1 MRKSSVTFK
10 YALFQGA
17 YWASGVLV
25 YGYTRVFLMN
35 YGCSAST
42 AGVVLALG
50 SLAAAFLQP
59 LLGTFMH
66 KKGLSLRTVLFSVT
80 ATGILS
86 ACLMLC
92 PLPAPVITVFFTLLG
107 IVTNSAMGFLNA
119 SGFALQKEGETLNFP
134 AARAVGSVTYALMSK
149 LMSNLSSSGGLLAC
163 YIGCAVPLA
172 VLALTML
179 PRRDAEEEPVS
190 QKTDSG
196 LKDGFFVR
204 NRYFIYMLLGQT
216 LIFFMHHIL
225 TGYLYDIAVYCGG
238 TEADLGTALS
248 VGALA
253 EMPGMLIAGR
263 FMKKRSPARLLQFSA
278 VFYCLRTAV
287 FLLFPSLP
295 MLYVLEILQMVTF
308 AFLIPSFPVF
318 VERYIAPGDKLRCQ
332 TLNTGTNAAAGFLGF
347 LFGGMLVD
355 GFGIYFT
362 LKLSLFVSIPGAIL
376 LFFFAGR
383 AVKEKE
389 ESGIALNIKDREEHP

>member
-1 MRKSSVTFK
+1 MKRSVTAR

-35 YGCSAST
+35 YGCSAAT
-42 AGVVLALG
+42 AGLVLALG

-66 KKGLSLRTVLFSVT
+66 KQGLSLRTVLFSVT
-80 ATGILS
+80 ALGVLC
-86 ACLMLC
+86 AALMLF

-107 IVTNSAMGFLNA
+107 VVTNSTMGFLNA
-119 SGFALQKEGETLNFP
+119 AGFALQKEGETLNFP
-134 AARAVGSVTYALMSK
+134 VARAVGSVTYAIVSK
-149 LMSNLSSSGGLLAC
+149 LMSALSSSGGLLAC

-172 VLALTML
+172 VFALTML
-179 PRRDAEEEPVS
+179 PKRDKEEELTEKETAGQPE
-190 QKTDSG
+190 G
-196 LKDGFFVR
+196 GFFAR
-204 NRYFIYMLLGQT
+204 NKFYLLMLAGQT

-225 TGYLYDIAVYCGG
+225 TGYVYDIAVFCGG
-238 TEADLGTALS
+238 TEADMGTALS

-253 EMPGMLIAGR
+253 ELPGMLFAGR
-263 FMKKRSPARLLQFSA
+263 FMKKHSPVRLLQASA
-278 VFYCLRTAV
+278 VLYCLRTAM
-287 FLLFPSLP
+287 FLLRPTLP
-295 MLYVLEILQMVTF
+295 VLYALEVLQMVTF

-318 VERYIAPGDKLRCQ
+318 VERYTAPGDKLRCQ

-355 GFGIYFT
+355 GYGIFFT
-362 LKLSLFVSIPGAIL
+362 LKLSLYVSIPGAFL

-383 AVKEKE
+383 ALKNKE
-389 ESGIALNIKDREEHP
+389 A

>member
-1 MRKSSVTFK
+1 MKRSNVTLK

-42 AGVVLALG
+42 AGLVLALG

-59 LLGTFMH
+59 LIGTFMH
-66 KKGLSLRTVLFSVT
+66 KRGLSLRTVLFSIT
-80 ATGILS
+80 ALGILF
-86 ACLMLC
+86 ALLMLF

-107 IVTNSAMGFLNA
+107 VVTNSTMGFLNA

-134 AARAVGSVTYALMSK
+134 LARAVGSVTYAVMSK
-149 LMSNLSSSGGLLAC
+149 VVSSLSSANGMLAC
-163 YIGCAVPLA
+163 YIGCAAPLA
-172 VLALTML
+172 VLAFTML
-179 PRRDAEEEPVS
+179 PHRDPEQTQPEE
-190 QKTDSG
+190 KTAQG
-196 LKDGFFVR
+196 TEGGFFRR
-204 NRYFIYMLLGQT
+204 NRSYLFMLLGQT

-225 TGYLYDIAVYCGG
+225 TAYLYDIAVYVGG

-248 VGALA
+248 VGALF

-263 FMKKRSPARLLQFSA
+263 YMKKHSPARLLQWSA
-278 VFYCLRTAV
+278 VLYCLRTALL
-287 FLLFPSLP
+287 LLFPSLP
-295 MLYVLEILQMVTF
+295 MLYVLEVLQMVTF

-318 VERYIAPGDKLRCQ
+318 VERYTAPGDKLRCQ

-355 GFGIYFT
+355 ACGIFPT
-362 LKLSLFVSIPGAIL
+362 LEISLLVSIPGAIL

-383 AVKEKE
+383 ALKE
-389 ESGIALNIKDREEHP
+389 E